1 MVFKRAREKIFEE
14 YIGNNKEKLFRISY
28 VYLKDKDDAMDIIHE
43 SIVKAYNKLG
53 SIKIGNFKFKGI
65 SSEK

>member
-28 VYLKDKDDAMDIIHE
+28 VYLKSKDDSMDVIHE
-43 SIVKAYNKLG
+43 SIVKACNKLG
-53 SIKIGNFKFKGI
+53 TIKELENIDKWL
-65 SSEK
+65 